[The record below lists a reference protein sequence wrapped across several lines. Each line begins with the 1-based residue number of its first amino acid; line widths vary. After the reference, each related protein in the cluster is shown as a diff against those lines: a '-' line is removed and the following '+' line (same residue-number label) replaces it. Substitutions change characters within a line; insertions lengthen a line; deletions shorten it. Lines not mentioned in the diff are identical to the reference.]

1 MLDYK
6 QDTASFNTRNDDY
19 RACFATFEQYPLFGC
34 GMMNDKAIFLN
45 MFKDRNHSLSNGF
58 CTLLAHTGVVGVGLV
73 SIIYGI
79 GIVNSMN
86 KNKYNLLLIGA
97 MIINHVLLVG
107 VYSYEF
113 ILVLAFMLS
122 LSPRLLLYEDDI
134 EIKEE
139 LLLY

>member
-1 MLDYK
+1 MYK
-6 QDTASFNTRNDDY
+6 Y
-19 RACFATFEQYPLFGC
+19 REY
-34 GMMNDKAIFLN
+34 
-45 MFKDRNHSLSNGF
+45 SLSNGF
-58 CTLLAHTGVVGVGLV
+58 GTLLAQTGVVGVGLV

-86 KNKYNLLLIGA
+86 RNKYNLLLIGA

-107 VYSYEF
+107 VFSYEF

-122 LSPRLLLYEDDI
+122 LSPRLLLYEGDSTM
-134 EIKEE
+134 KEE